1 MVTRKVW
8 RLPRAAQLLEHF
20 NTAALLLDAELRLRY
35 LNPAGETLLALS
47 LRKARGLPLTQIT
60 HGAVEF
66 EHSLRSSLA
75 SGHPFTAHEMRISLH
90 DGRAITVDYSVTP
103 IIEAGVM
110 QGLLVEMNQVDRQ
123 LRIAH
128 EEHLLDQ
135 QQIARAL
142 VRGLAHEIKNPLGGL
157 RGAAQL
163 LERELPD
170 AALREY
176 TRIIIGEADRLQGL
190 VNRMLGPNSRLNL
203 RPVSIH
209 EALEHVR
216 ALIQAEAP
224 ALSLQR
230 DYDPSLPDLSADRD
244 MLVQALLNVIRNAVE
259 AVEGRGQITLRT
271 RSARQILIGKR
282 RHRLV
287 ARIEVVDTGPGIP
300 ADLLEHIFYPMIT
313 GKAQGT
319 GLGLSIAQSIINQHG
334 GLIECQSQPGHT
346 VFTLTLPLE
355 VS

>member
-1 MVTRKVW
+1 
-8 RLPRAAQLLEHF
+8 
-20 NTAALLLDAELRLRY
+20 
-35 LNPAGETLLALS
+35 
-47 LRKARGLPLTQIT
+47 
-60 HGAVEF
+60 
-66 EHSLRSSLA
+66 
-75 SGHPFTAHEMRISLH
+75 
-90 DGRAITVDYSVTP
+90 VDYSVTP